1 MLDPDKGK
9 GVRNMGNVE
18 TASTLTL
25 VGAILSLVFGTL
37 YLLAGVALALIAY
50 GGIFAGLY
58 LIVLGILS
66 MIFGVLL
73 LMIARKSL
81 LSGELKTG
89 AIYCFIFGGISSAAI
104 GGILA
109 IVAGILAIIAWD
121 QERKAAEAPP
131 SPPPPAPQAAAAV
144 IYCQYC
150 GARLSP
156 EVVFCSSCG
165 KKIKS

>member
-18 TASTLTL
+18 TANTLTL
-25 VGAILSLVFGTL
+25 VGAILSLVFGTI
-37 YLLAGVALALIAY
+37 YLLAGVALAIL
-50 GGIFAGLY
+50 GGIFAGLPFM
-58 LIVLGILS
+58 ILGILS
-66 MIFGVLL
+66 TIFGVLL

-81 LSGELKTG
+81 LSGDLKTG

-109 IVAGILAIIAWD
+109 IVAGILAMIAWD

-131 SPPPPAPQAAAAV
+131 SPPPSAPQAAGAV